1 MAKNLAK
8 HKVSVKTRE
17 CIIQALYQSL
27 MEPSNVELLM
37 QQFMKEN
44 NPKKIS
50 FDLLKSRLQYFFANK
65 EQIIKSLD
73 TTNEDDNYQVIDK
86 AILAY
91 ALIERG
97 LKELP
102 KEVIFDESIRL
113 ARKFS
118 NESAYKFIN
127 AKLEKIYD
135 LKFK

>member
-27 MEPSNVELLM
+27 MEPSSVELLM

-91 ALIERG
+91 AFIERD

-135 LKFK
+135 L

>member
-91 ALIERG
+91 AFIERD

-102 KEVIFDESIRL
+102 KEVIFDDSIRL

-135 LKFK
+135 S

>member
-1 MAKNLAK
+1 MVKNLAK

-27 MEPSNVELLM
+27 MEPTNVELLM
-37 QQFMKEN
+37 QQFTKEN

-50 FDLLKSRLQYFFANK
+50 FDLLKSRLRYFFANK
-65 EQIIKSLD
+65 EQIIKSLN
-73 TTNEDDNYQVIDK
+73 TKNKDDNYQTIDI
-86 AILAY
+86 AIMAY
-91 ALIERG
+91 ALIERD

-135 LKFK
+135 S

>member
-1 MAKNLAK
+1 MIKNLAK
-8 HKVSVKTRE
+8 YKVSVKTRE

-27 MEPSNVELLM
+27 MEPTNIEQLM
-37 QQFMKEN
+37 QQFSKEN

-50 FDLLKSRLQYFFANK
+50 FDLLKSRLQYFFANE

-73 TTNEDDNYQVIDK
+73 SKNKGDNYQIIDK
-86 AILAY
+86 AIMAY
-91 ALIERG
+91 ALIERD

-135 LKFK
+135 L

>member
-27 MEPSNVELLM
+27 MEPTNVELLM
-37 QQFMKEN
+37 KQFTKEN

-50 FDLLKSRLQYFFANK
+50 FDLLKSRLGYFFANK
-65 EQIIKSLD
+65 EHIIKSLN
-73 TTNEDDNYQVIDK
+73 TKNKDDNYQTIDI
-86 AILAY
+86 AIMAY
-91 ALIERG
+91 ALIERD

-135 LKFK
+135 L